1 MSTGFFGKLFGKKKK
16 ILQDSSGFIASVIN
30 AEKNLELLSEN
41 IMILHPLIKMMDQP
55 TY

>member
-30 AEKNLELLSEN
+30 VEKNLEPLSGN
-41 IMILHPLIKMMDQP
+41 IMILPPHIKRKDQLI
-55 TY
+55 Y